1 VTVQGAKGKGPS
13 AKGYTQRKVRDQ
25 AKVKAVDVRQIV
37 KDLRQ
42 INPEISYKNCFEED
56 QFTSGLIAFRPCK
69 TSDAKQINHND
80 KDVICHVIK
89 GRGRLR
95 IQNRRI
101 ELRPGTICHIPK
113 GTPHDFA
120 AAKSGELV
128 LFYSLI
134 KTA

>member
-1 VTVQGAKGKGPS
+1 VS
-13 AKGYTQRKVRDQ
+13 I
-25 AKVKAVDVRQIV
+25 VDVREIV

-42 INPEISYKNCFEED
+42 INPEMRYKNCFEEER
-56 QFTSGLIAFRPCK
+56 FTSGVIAFRPQK
-69 TSDAKQINHND
+69 PLDTKQINHDD
-80 KDVICHVIK
+80 KDVICHVIR

-101 ELRPGTICHIPK
+101 ALRPGAICHIPK

-120 AAKSGELV
+120 AGKSGELV
-128 LFYSLI
+128 LFYLLI

>member
-1 VTVQGAKGKGPS
+1 MKGAKDKGLS
-13 AKGYTQRKVRDQ
+13 ATRHVPRNVRDQ
-25 AKVKAVDVRQIV
+25 AKVNTVKVRQII

-42 INPEISYKNCFEED
+42 INPEMRYKNCFEEER
-56 QFTSGLIAFRPCK
+56 FTSGVIAFRSQK
-69 TSDAKQINHND
+69 TLDTKEINHQD

-120 AAKSGELV
+120 AGKSGELV